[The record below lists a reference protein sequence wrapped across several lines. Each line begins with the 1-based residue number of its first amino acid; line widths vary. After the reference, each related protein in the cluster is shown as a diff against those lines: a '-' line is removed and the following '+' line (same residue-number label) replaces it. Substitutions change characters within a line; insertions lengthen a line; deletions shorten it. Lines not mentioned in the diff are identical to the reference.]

1 MAPLPPQQQRSIW
14 IQLSLIWRWP
24 LALVLSAV
32 SLGEA
37 GKQLLSRPVPV
48 AIRGAI
54 PLTITVDSRL
64 PVSIQAE
71 RSGGLQTQV
80 TSTVGGLQVAPV
92 QVRSPIQADV
102 QLSSPAGG
110 LQVAPVQVRSPI
122 HAVVSSETELPVKAA
137 VNLNAPVKVAAS
149 EEPLRVEV
157 EPSGQPMQ
165 VDVRRMDLLP

>member
-1 MAPLPPQQQRSIW
+1 MAPLPPQPQRPIW

-32 SLGEA
+32 ALGEA
-37 GKQLLSRPVPV
+37 GKQLLSKPVPV
-48 AIRGAI
+48 TISGAI
-54 PLTITVDSRL
+54 PLTIAVASRL

-71 RSGGLQTQV
+71 RSGGLQTQL

-92 QVRSPIQADV
+92 QVRSPIQA
-102 QLSSPAGG
+102 
-110 LQVAPVQVRSPI
+110 
-122 HAVVSSETELPVKAA
+122 VVSSETELPVKAA
-137 VNLNAPVKVAAS
+137 VNLNTPVKVAAS

-165 VDVRRMDLLP
+165 VDVRQMDLLP

>member
-1 MAPLPPQQQRSIW
+1 MAPLPPQPQRPIW

-32 SLGEA
+32 ALGEA
-37 GKQLLSRPVPV
+37 GKQLLSKPVPV
-48 AIRGAI
+48 AISGAI
-54 PLTITVDSRL
+54 PLTIAVASRL

-71 RSGGLQTQV
+71 RSGGLQTQL

-92 QVRSPIQADV
+92 QVRSPIQAV
-102 QLSSPAGG
+102 VSSEKE
-110 LQVAPVQVRSPI
+110 LPVKVRSPI
-122 HAVVSSETELPVKAA
+122 QAVVSSEKELPVKAA

-157 EPSGQPMQ
+157 EPSDQPMQ
-165 VDVRRMDLLP
+165 VDVRQMDLLP